1 MNREIVVPGGA
12 GVYPLTG
19 DVASTAGNPQVR
31 VTGLQGV
38 PVANPGFQGGED
50 LQYNINSNN
59 WVPTLR
65 AAIQVSN
72 VTVSDD
78 YLVTVNVPKMI
89 LVNGS

>member
-1 MNREIVVPGGA
+1 MNREIAVPGGA

-38 PVANPGFQGGED
+38 PIAQPGFQGGEGLEYD
-50 LQYNINSNN
+50 INANN

-65 AAIQVSN
+65 AAIQVN
-72 VTVSDD
+72 NLTVSDD
-78 YLVTVNVPKMI
+78 PLISVNVANAI